1 MKYLCVFDLD
11 NTLLSPDQTISKE
24 NMDAIQKLRE
34 LDVGVSLATG
44 RSPLMIG
51 KYIEMLSLTLP
62 IIACN
67 GAVLILPDSA
77 DARLKPQSARA
88 SGGNEGGNDGGNEGE
103 NYKILQENPIQPQI
117 AASLL
122 LYMLEQRA
130 DFLAYTG
137 HMVYHSKGSC
147 RVENFRKYNQSV
159 PAHLQAPLEEF
170 TRSDLDNP
178 LPDFIKILLNNPTPE
193 QESYVREIPEL
204 EAVASANNSID
215 IMHTGSTKG
224 NGIVSLGKHL
234 GIPVENIA
242 VFGDNENDV
251 SMFTSGALGIAMGNS
266 REEFKQKARY
276 VTGTNAESGVARG
289 IYKYVLPYF
298 GVGS

>member
-1 MKYLCVFDLD
+1 MMKYLCVFDLD

-24 NMDAIQKLRE
+24 NIDAIQNLRD
-34 LDVGVSLATG
+34 LDIGVSLATG

-51 KYIEMLSLTLP
+51 RYVEMLSLRLP

-67 GAVLILPDSA
+67 GAMLILPA
-77 DARLKPQSARA
+77 
-88 SGGNEGGNDGGNEGE
+88 GNERGFIGK
-103 NYKILQENPIQPQI
+103 YKILQENPIQSQI
-117 AASLL
+117 AESLL
-122 LYMLEQRA
+122 LYMLEQQA

-147 RVENFRKYNQSV
+147 RVDNFNKYNQSV
-159 PAHLQAPLEEF
+159 PSYLKAPLEEF
-170 TRSDLDNP
+170 TQADLGKP
-178 LPDFIKILLNNPTPE
+178 LPSFIKILLNNPTPE
-193 QESYVREIPEL
+193 QESFVRSIPEL
-204 EAVASANNSID
+204 EAVASASHSID
-215 IMHTGSTKG
+215 IMQTGSTKG
-224 NGIVSLGKHL
+224 NGLISLGEHL

-251 SMFTSGALGIAMGNS
+251 SMFTSGALGIAMGNC

-276 VTGTNAESGVARG
+276 VTGTNAESGVAQG

-298 GVGS
+298 GVG

>member
-1 MKYLCVFDLD
+1 MMKYLCVFDLD

-24 NMDAIQKLRE
+24 NIDAIQNLRD
-34 LDVGVSLATG
+34 LDIGVSLATG

-51 KYIEMLSLTLP
+51 RYVEMLSLRLP

-67 GAVLILPDSA
+67 GALLILPA
-77 DARLKPQSARA
+77 
-88 SGGNEGGNDGGNEGE
+88 GNERGTEDKSRGVQGNERGFSG
-103 NYKILQENPIQPQI
+103 NYKILQENPIQSQI

-122 LYMLEQRA
+122 LYMLEQQA

-147 RVENFRKYNQSV
+147 RVDNFNKYNQSV
-159 PAHLQAPLEEF
+159 PSYLKAPLEAF
-170 TRSDLDNP
+170 TQADLGKP
-178 LPDFIKILLNNPTPE
+178 LPSFIKILLNNPTPE
-193 QESYVREIPEL
+193 QESFVRSIPEL
-204 EAVASANNSID
+204 EAVASASHSID
-215 IMHTGSTKG
+215 IMQTGSTKG
-224 NGIVSLGKHL
+224 NGLISLGEHL

-251 SMFTSGALGIAMGNS
+251 SMFTSGALGIAMGNC

-276 VTGTNAESGVARG
+276 VTGTNAESGVAQG

-298 GVGS
+298 GVG